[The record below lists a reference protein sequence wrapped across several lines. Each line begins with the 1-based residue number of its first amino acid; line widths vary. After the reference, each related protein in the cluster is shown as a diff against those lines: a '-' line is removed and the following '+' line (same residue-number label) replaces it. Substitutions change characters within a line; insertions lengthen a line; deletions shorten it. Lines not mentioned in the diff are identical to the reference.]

1 MTTTEQ
7 KRANYDSSE
16 MMERSKS
23 LQQEAIED
31 ETGGV
36 FVIHRVHLDFIE
48 KLDLK
53 TAGEK
58 WTDEEKQKINELTAP
73 LSDRVAE
80 FVSKEL
86 ENNDKLGL
94 LEIRVGDGNFK
105 EVANLMSAGSML
117 REMLSL
123 IK

>member
-1 MTTTEQ
+1 
-7 KRANYDSSE
+7 
-16 MMERSKS
+16 ME
-23 LQQEAIED
+23 
-31 ETGGV
+31 
-36 FVIHRVHLDFIE
+36 
-48 KLDLK
+48 
-53 TAGEK
+53 
-58 WTDEEKQKINELTAP
+58 WTDEEKQKIKELTTP

-94 LEIRVGDGNFK
+94 LEIKSGAGDFK
-105 EVANLMSAGSML
+105 SFARMESAGSML

>member
-1 MTTTEQ
+1 MTTAEQ
-7 KRANYDSSE
+7 KRRDYDRPE
-16 MMERSKS
+16 MVERSKK
-23 LQQEAIED
+23 LQQEALED
-31 ETGGV
+31 ISGGV
-36 FVIHRVHLDFIE
+36 FVTHRVHLEFIE

-53 TAGEK
+53 TADVE
-58 WTDEEKQKINELTAP
+58 WTDEEKQKIKELTTP

-94 LEIRVGDGNFK
+94 LEIKSGAGDFK
-105 EVANLMSAGSML
+105 SFARMESAGSML